1 MAARR
6 VRAERVGVS
15 DRRTLLS
22 VLSLCLLLAA
32 AGTSAFALVSLGAR
46 EAETAALRREVASVR
61 AEVRVLREDNAALGA
76 RVQAAERS
84 LRRRETGI
92 APLARRV
99 LRSVFT
105 VETRTSTG
113 SGFAAWR
120 EDGATYLVTAY
131 HVVEDVGGGS
141 VTVAR
146 KGGTWSGEISA
157 VDPAHD
163 LAVIRIS
170 GRPADADPLWQ
181 DARTAPLRTGDQ
193 LLLVGSP
200 FGLEGTVTTGVV
212 SRVTP
217 RYVQTDAAANP
228 GNSGGPALDKTG
240 RVVGVLVSGG
250 GENIN
255 FAIPVRHVCA
265 KLRRC

>member
-1 MAARR
+1 VSACWPTS
-6 VRAERVGVS
+6 GSVS
-15 DRRTLLS
+15 DRRPLLGLLA
-22 VLSLCLLLAA
+22 VCLLLAA
-32 AGTSAFALVSLGAR
+32 VGSSAYALVSLRAR
-46 EAETAALRREVASVR
+46 DAQVAELEREVAAVR
-61 AEVRVLREDNAALGA
+61 SQVGFLRRGSSALAGRVRST
-76 RVQAAERS
+76 ERS

-92 APLARRV
+92 APLATRV

-105 VETRTSTG
+105 VETPYSTG

-120 EDGATYLVTAY
+120 DGGATYLVTAY
-131 HVVEDVGGGS
+131 HVVEDVGSGS

-146 KGGTWSGEISA
+146 KGGTWSGEISG
-157 VDPAHD
+157 VDPKHD

-170 GRPADADPLWQ
+170 GRPAKAEPLWQ
-181 DARTAPLRTGDQ
+181 KPRTAPPLTGDQ

-212 SRVTP
+212 SRVTKG
-217 RYVQTDAAANP
+217 YIQTDAAANP

-240 RVVGVLVSGG
+240 RIVGVLVSGG

-255 FAIPVRHVCA
+255 FAIPIRHVCA
-265 KLRRC
+265 KLRAC

>member
-1 MAARR
+1 
-6 VRAERVGVS
+6 VS
-15 DRRTLLS
+15 DRRPLLT
-22 VLSLCLLLAA
+22 LLAA
-32 AGTSAFALVSLGAR
+32 VLVLAATGASAYALVALRSRDAQV
-46 EAETAALRREVASVR
+46 AELRREVVSVR
-61 AEVRVLREDNAALGA
+61 AELGSLRAGSSALAG
-76 RVQAAERS
+76 RVQSAEKA

-92 APLARRV
+92 APLAKRV

-105 VETRTSTG
+105 VETPFGTG

-131 HVVEDVGGGS
+131 HVVEDMGGGS

-146 KGGTWSGEISA
+146 KGGTWTGEISG
-157 VDPAHD
+157 VDPKHD

-170 GRPADADPLWQ
+170 GRPANAAPLWQ
-181 DARTAPLRTGDQ
+181 DAPAAPPRTGTE

-212 SRVTP
+212 SRVTR
-217 RYVQTDAAANP
+217 RYIQTDAAANP
-228 GNSGGPALDKTG
+228 GNSGGPALDRTG

-255 FAIPVRHVCA
+255 FAIPIRHVCA
-265 KLRRC
+265 KLRAC

>member
-1 MAARR
+1 MAGTEAQ
-6 VRAERVGVS
+6 AETWGMS
-15 DRRTLLS
+15 DRRPLATVL
-22 VLSLCLLLAA
+22 VLSLLLAA
-32 AGTSAFALVSLGAR
+32 AGSSAYALVSLGAR
-46 EAETAALRREVASVR
+46 DADVAELRREVAAVR
-61 AEVRVLREDNAALGA
+61 AELGVLRDGSAALAG
-76 RVQAAERS
+76 RVRTTERT

-105 VETRTSTG
+105 VETQTSTG
-113 SGFAAWR
+113 SGFAAWQ

-131 HVVEDVGGGS
+131 HVVEDAVGGS

-146 KGGTWSGEISA
+146 KGGTWSGEIAA
-157 VDPAHD
+157 VDPKHD
-163 LAVIRIS
+163 LAAIRIS
-170 GRPADADPLWQ
+170 GRPAKAAPLWQ
-181 DARTAPLRTGDQ
+181 STRTAPLRTGDQ

-228 GNSGGPALDKTG
+228 GNSGGPALDGEG

-255 FAIPVRHVCA
+255 FAVPVMRLCGS
-265 KLRRC
+265 LRDC